1 MANGAITSL
10 RARYGQEAANAQ
22 QEGLDFPPF
31 EEWIKTQQAQNKQQP
46 DTLSSLM
53 QRRVNNG

>member
-31 EEWIKTQQAQNKQQP
+31 EEWVKTQQAQPESN
-46 DTLSSLM
+46 TLASLM
-53 QRRVNNG
+53 QRRNKNS